1 MLSPEASGSKRK
13 LLKVPSVE
21 SRTCGIETQIV
32 QGSGVKKDCL
42 KSDGIKKIINRKM
55 IRRVTFSLISLV
67 LVLLTG
73 CREGVPEKPLKF
85 TAYKNNPVLSPGE
98 AGSWDELFLWTPQ
111 IVRDE
116 NKFYLFYLGG
126 NVSGRMAVGFAT
138 SEDGFHFKKFAGNPV
153 LSPDNKGFDAFT
165 VGPGMVVKDDSLWR
179 MYFNAQELVN
189 FAPGRHIGRA
199 SSKSLE
205 GPWIKEEQPVLAS
218 GEAGEWDA
226 GFILP
231 STVLKLE
238 NGTFIMF
245 YSGGL
250 EITLFDD
257 FFVGMA
263 TSKDGKKW
271 KKYNNPETTGHP
283 FAESDP
289 VLTSGKDGEWDDA
302 FVWMA
307 NVTKTTEGFSMYYS
321 ASAEHSRKEFK
332 NIGFASSA
340 DGIHWKK
347 YRNNPVYLSEND
359 PFIHSQRNVGYM
371 ENPSLLYL
379 DTLCL
384 MFYECGHQQLDKSF
398 LAVATAQ
405 Y

>member
-1 MLSPEASGSKRK
+1 MTKQFTFLMISFIFMLLVGCHKMD
-13 LLKVPSVE
+13 
-21 SRTCGIETQIV
+21 SRQP
-32 QGSGVKKDCL
+32 
-42 KSDGIKKIINRKM
+42 
-55 IRRVTFSLISLV
+55 LI
-67 LVLLTG
+67 
-73 CREGVPEKPLKF
+73 F
-85 TAYKNNPVLSPGE
+85 TAYQDNPVLSPGE
-98 AGSWDELFLWTPQ
+98 TGSWDELFLWTPQ

-138 SEDGFHFKKFAGNPV
+138 SDDGFHYTKFAGNPV
-153 LSPDNKGFDAFT
+153 LSPDNSGFDAFT

-199 SSKSLE
+199 SSKSLG
-205 GPWIKEEQPVLAS
+205 GPWTKDEQPVLAS

-226 GFILP
+226 GFIIP
-231 STVLKLE
+231 SSVLKLDK
-238 NGTFIMF
+238 GTFIMF

-250 EITLFDD
+250 DIALFDD

-263 TSKDGKKW
+263 TSKDGKSW

-283 FAESDP
+283 FADSDP
-289 VLTSGKDGEWDDA
+289 VLTSGKSGEWDGA

-307 NVTKTTEGFSMYYS
+307 NVTKTNEGFSMYYS
-321 ASAEHSRKEFK
+321 ASAEHNRKEIR
-332 NIGFASSA
+332 NIGFASSV

-359 PFIHSQRNVGYM
+359 PFIHSRGNIGYM

-398 LAVATAQ
+398 LAVATAK